1 MIIYNIQLLVKKEI
15 KRSNIMSLQDII
27 GQYSV
32 YRQFVPTKKDIDNV
46 ELKKLADRLKANSFN
61 KTLINVL
68 EWQDRNV
75 KYWEERSITSGI
87 LSILIIIALISYSLI
102 FGQAN
107 PYLYF
112 VIVFISLVTIIGNF
126 TMGIIINLIII
137 SIFVIV
143 SPLPVILSSTSFV
156 MSSNIFLFVI
166 LTSFILGAFIS
177 LILQLV
183 LKYRSIKRFNPKF
196 EINDTF
202 KLSLSIEKILK
213 YRLSICR
220 DYAKLTCALL
230 FKIYPKKELFF
241 LLIPKH
247 VAVAVKSNNKIFVLD
262 QKLPILTLDKWDE
275 KWKRRFKKQDLN
287 IHMIQITL
295 DKDKVKIQ
303 SVKSG
308 EISFKFDN
316 SEISYLV
323 DKVRLSLNLKFGK
336 IEEGSSPNLKIPVKD
351 ISFLFSDDEIFKDS
365 LIELIKNKIEDEL
378 VGNIDKIKNLDI
390 ELEKND
396 LILKIWL

>member
-1 MIIYNIQLLVKKEI
+1 
-15 KRSNIMSLQDII
+15 MSLQDII
-27 GQYSV
+27 RQYSV
-32 YRQFVPTKKDIDNV
+32 YRQFIPTKKDLDNF
-46 ELKKLADRLKANSFN
+46 ELKKLANRLKASSFN

-107 PYLYF
+107 LYLYF
-112 VIVFISLVTIIGNF
+112 VIVFISLITIIGNF

-137 SIFVIV
+137 SMFIIV
-143 SPLPVILSSTSFV
+143 SPLPLILSSPSFV

-177 LILQLV
+177 LISQLV

-230 FKIYPKKELFF
+230 LKIYPKKELFF
-241 LLIPKH
+241 LLISKH

-262 QKLPILTLDKWDE
+262 QKLPILTLDKWDG
-275 KWKRRFKKQDLN
+275 KWKRRLKKQNLN
-287 IHMIQITL
+287 IHMIKINL

-303 SVKSG
+303 SVKSS
-308 EISFKFDN
+308 EISFISDN

-323 DKVRLSLNLKFGK
+323 DNVRLLLNLKFEK
-336 IEEGSSPNLKIPVKD
+336 IEEGISPSLKIPIKD